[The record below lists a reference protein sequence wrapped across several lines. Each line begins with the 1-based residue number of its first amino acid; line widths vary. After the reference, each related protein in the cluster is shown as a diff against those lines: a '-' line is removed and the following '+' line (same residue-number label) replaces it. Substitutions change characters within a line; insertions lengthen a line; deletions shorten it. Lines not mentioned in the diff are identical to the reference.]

1 LIKFKYHL
9 YKMAIKRN
17 IKYLNK
23 DFTEFRANLI
33 DYARTY
39 FPTTYNDFSPS
50 SPGMMFMEMAA
61 YVGDV
66 LSFYLDNQ
74 IQENYLQYARQNNN
88 LFELAYM
95 LGYKP
100 NVTQVATADV
110 DFYQQVPSKL
120 SSSIYVP
127 DFDYTL
133 FINENAVI
141 SSPLTGT
148 SNFIIEDPIDFS
160 VSSSADPTEVSV
172 YAISAGNPT
181 FFLLKKTRKA
191 ISSTINTTTFSFG
204 SPIKFSTVN
213 INADKIV
220 GILDVMDSDNNEWYE
235 VDYLAQETIYDSIK
249 NTNANDPNFSS
260 AGDTPYL
267 LKLKKVQRRFA
278 TRFIDSGSLQLQFGA
293 GTSSDTDETV
303 VPNPDNVGL
312 GLPFEKQKLNTAYS
326 PSNFIFTKTYGIA
339 PSNTT
344 LTVRYLTGGGATA
357 NTPAN
362 TLTNISGDIKFLKNN
377 LNTSTANYIFSS
389 LAVNNAS
396 AADGGGDGDTIEE
409 IRQNASANFSTQL
422 RNVTSDDYLV
432 RVLSMPAKY
441 GAIAKAYVETT
452 KAQNIS
458 AGETNSILDLYA
470 LSYNA
475 DKTLRVPSTALKQ
488 NISTYLSQY
497 RMVND
502 VINIKDGFII
512 NIGVNFEIIVLPD
525 YNNNEVLVNCITA
538 LKNYF
543 AIDNWQ
549 INQPIL
555 LRDLYILL
563 DKIEGVQTVNKV
575 EIVNKVGEDLGYSK
589 YAYDIKAATI
599 NNVIYPSLDPSIFEV
614 KYLNSDIVGR
624 CVSF

>member
-1 LIKFKYHL
+1 
-9 YKMAIKRN
+9 MAIKRN

-204 SPIKFSTVN
+204 SPVKFSTVN

>member
-1 LIKFKYHL
+1 
-9 YKMAIKRN
+9 MAVKRN

-100 NVTQVATADV
+100 NVTQVATADI
-110 DFYQQVPSKL
+110 DFFQQVPSKL
-120 SSSIYVP
+120 SGSTYVP

-141 SSPLTGT
+141 SSPLTGA

-204 SPIKFSTVN
+204 SPVKFSTVN
-213 INADKIV
+213 ISANRIV
-220 GILDVMDSDNNEWYE
+220 GILDVIDSDSNEWYE

-249 NTNANDPNFSS
+249 NTNPNDPNFST

-312 GLPFEKQKLNTAYS
+312 GLPFERQKLNTAYS

-339 PSNTT
+339 PSSTT

-362 TLTNISGDIKFLKNN
+362 TLTKISGDIKFLKNN
-377 LNTSTANYIFSS
+377 LSSATANYIFAS

-458 AGETNSILDLYA
+458 VGETNSILDLYA

-497 RMVND
+497 RMIND
-502 VINIKDGFII
+502 VVNIKDGFII

-555 LRDLYILL
+555 LRDLNILL

-575 EIVNKVGEDLGYSK
+575 EIVNKVGENLGYSK
-589 YAYDIKAATI
+589 YAYDTKAATI
-599 NNVIYPSLDPSIFEV
+599 NNVVYPSLDPSIFEV
-614 KYLNSDIVGR
+614 KYPNTDIIGRVG
-624 CVSF
+624 SF

>member
-1 LIKFKYHL
+1 
-9 YKMAIKRN
+9 MAVKRN

-100 NVTQVATADV
+100 NVTQVATADI
-110 DFYQQVPSKL
+110 DFFQQVPSKL
-120 SSSIYVP
+120 SDGNYVP

-141 SSPLTGT
+141 SSPLTGA

-204 SPIKFSTVN
+204 SPVKFSTVN
-213 INADKIV
+213 ISANRIV
-220 GILDVMDSDNNEWYE
+220 GILDVLDSDSNEWYE

-249 NTNANDPNFSS
+249 NTNPNDPNFST

-312 GLPFEKQKLNTAYS
+312 GLPFERQKLNTAYS

-362 TLTNISGDIKFLKNN
+362 TLTRISGDIKFLKNN
-377 LNTSTANYIFSS
+377 LPTPTANYIFAS

-458 AGETNSILDLYA
+458 VGETNSILDLYA

-497 RMVND
+497 RMIND
-502 VINIKDGFII
+502 VVNIKDGFII

-555 LRDLYILL
+555 LRDLNILL

-575 EIVNKVGEDLGYSK
+575 EIVNKVGENLGYSK
-589 YAYDIKAATI
+589 YAYDTKAATI
-599 NNVIYPSLDPSIFEV
+599 NNVVYPSLDPSIFEV
-614 KYLNSDIVGR
+614 KYPNTDIIGRVG
-624 CVSF
+624 SF